1 MNSDFA
7 EANIFSESVCAK
19 IEMVVHDRR
28 MTNVF

>member
-19 IEMVVHDRR
+19 IEMVVHD
-28 MTNVF
+28 TNVF